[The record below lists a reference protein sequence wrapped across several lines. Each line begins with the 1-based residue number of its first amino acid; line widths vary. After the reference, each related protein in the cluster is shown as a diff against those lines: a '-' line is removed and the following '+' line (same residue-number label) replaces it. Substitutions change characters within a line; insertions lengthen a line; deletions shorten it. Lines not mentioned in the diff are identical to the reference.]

1 MTITDYNSMYGTAV
15 NDIDARYETLSVKEN
30 DVLTIGK
37 HYQFLVKFF
46 NVEQAKLAEDVNFEE
61 ITENTVG
68 TGTSYGEEPNSNVSN
83 DFYTPTQSKDNS
95 SRTVLY

>member
-1 MTITDYNSMYGTAV
+1 MKIAYLM
-15 NDIDARYETLSVKEN
+15 
-30 DVLTIGK
+30 
-37 HYQFLVKFF
+37 HYMK
-46 NVEQAKLAEDVNFEE
+46 NNFEE